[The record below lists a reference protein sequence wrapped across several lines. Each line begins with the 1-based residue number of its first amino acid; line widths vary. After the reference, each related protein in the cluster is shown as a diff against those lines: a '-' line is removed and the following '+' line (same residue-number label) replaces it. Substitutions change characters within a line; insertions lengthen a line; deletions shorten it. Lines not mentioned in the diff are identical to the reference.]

1 MVNPA
6 DSTAS
11 GVGKKVGGTSWS
23 ELTIVHRVRGNTK
36 DKATNNNDNRFG
48 NPWRILQNVEGDK

>member
-6 DSTAS
+6 DNTAK

-23 ELTIVHRVRGNTK
+23 ELTIVHSVNGNAK
-36 DKATNNNDNRFG
+36 DKATSNHDNRLG
-48 NPWRILQNVEGDK
+48 NPWRILQNIEGDR